1 MTQWG
6 RQPEFESWNLHGVR
20 RKLTLSDPHIYA
32 VACVHGHTH
41 VYTRKR
47 EKHRTLVP
55 SKGVALTPAS
65 ADCLPR

>member
-1 MTQWG
+1 MYISENDKKDKIKG
-6 RQPEFESWNLHGVR
+6 KNLYL
-20 RKLTLSDPHIYA
+20 KLSSDPHIYA